1 MLQKVRTQSD
11 ASNSITKL
19 PVQKSKA
26 KPEDPEESMLT
37 KYQHSTHF
45 MHPNTDPSPKLNST

>member
-1 MLQKVRTQSD
+1 ML
-11 ASNSITKL
+11 L
-19 PVQKSKA
+19 
-26 KPEDPEESMLT
+26 